1 MKYHTIIKLILGL
14 ASFLLVSTIH
24 AEDPSITLFSPLD
37 NTVTSKDQILIK
49 GNVVNTKTLTL
60 NNAPLSFNKKG
71 QFFTKKKLKNEN
83 KYNYFIL
90 SATSES
96 GEVTKVARK
105 VFFKTKETE
114 ENSDKKPFIT
124 LTSPQNNLITS
135 TPDIVF
141 SGKLS
146 GSTRLTI
153 NDVTVNVTSEG
164 FFNYP
169 YTLSKKNDYETFYI
183 ISNSLDKKHKTSLTR
198 NIFYRDNETEGL
210 SIMLTS
216 PKDNFIS
223 SESVITF
230 VGVLTGAKSFTIN
243 NIDVPFSESGKF
255 SFTTR
260 LTKANDYNLF
270 TLESTNKN
278 NKKIS
283 ITRNIFY
290 KTDDVVALSKEKT
303 TQNERYN
310 IPEIIIKSPQNNFVT
325 YKNLI
330 TVTGKTKH
338 AKELFINNRIVK
350 LDPTGGFS
358 EVFELETFGKY
369 IFNIYAIGDNGLNT
383 TSLLKLFR
391 INETKQEEIKN
402 TTKNMSKSLNK
413 KLQKKISLSLAGA
426 DLRDIITIL
435 AQKGDLNLVS
445 DKSLEGEIYISLQD
459 VKIVDALDFVLNSQG
474 MAYKIVDST
483 IMVGGKAALDQPSRL
498 ETKIIRLNNIESEVV
513 KPILNEYLVSGEVI
527 QTQESLII
535 LTADTKKM
543 EKLSKIISRLDSE
556 KIPQIILEAQI
567 LEITKSVLDNLGVV
581 WSDNYGVGIDLT
593 ESAGNFTYQ
602 SAISGLSAVINLL
615 ENDGNAKVLA
625 KPRIKAIHGQEA
637 TIFIGDR
644 IPYTE
649 LSISGGTI
657 AESIKYANAGINLSI
672 LPEINA
678 FTQEIKIKI
687 VPEVSYINGYRGKNN
702 DIPVLRTRR
711 VNTTVYVKNRNTVLI
726 GGLFNS
732 SDSDTR
738 SQFPLMSKLPFI
750 GSLFKSKKSQTDQT
764 ELVIAIT
771 PQIIDDTFEESIPI
785 PINSKKLI
793 N

>member
-1 MKYHTIIKLILGL
+1 MKYQTIIKLILGL
-14 ASFLLVSTIH
+14 TTFLLVTTIH
-24 AEDPSITLFSPLD
+24 AEAPSITLFSPLD

-60 NNAPLSFNKKG
+60 NNAPLSFNEKG
-71 QFFTKKKLKNEN
+71 QFFTKKKLKNAN

-90 SATSES
+90 TATSES

-105 VFFKTKETE
+105 VFFKTKETQ

-146 GSTRLTI
+146 GSTHLTI

-243 NIDVPFSESGKF
+243 NIEVPFSESGKF

-260 LTKANDYNLF
+260 LMKANDYNLF
-270 TLESTNKN
+270 TLE
-278 NKKIS
+278 
-283 ITRNIFY
+283 
-290 KTDDVVALSKEKT
+290 T
-303 TQNERYN
+303 TQNKRYD

-369 IFNIYAIGDNGLNT
+369 IFNIYAIGENGLNT

-391 INETKQEEIKN
+391 INETKQDEIKN
-402 TTKNMSKSLNK
+402 ITKNTSRDLNK
-413 KLQKKISLSLAGA
+413 KLQKTISLSLAGA

-602 SAISGLSAVINLL
+602 STISGLSAVINLL

-649 LSISGGTI
+649 LSISGGTV

-738 SQFPLMSKLPFI
+738 SQFPFMSKLPFI

-785 PINSKKLI
+785 PINSRKLI

>member
-1 MKYHTIIKLILGL
+1 
-14 ASFLLVSTIH
+14 
-24 AEDPSITLFSPLD
+24 
-37 NTVTSKDQILIK
+37 
-49 GNVVNTKTLTL
+49 
-60 NNAPLSFNKKG
+60 
-71 QFFTKKKLKNEN
+71 
-83 KYNYFIL
+83 
-90 SATSES
+90 
-96 GEVTKVARK
+96 
-105 VFFKTKETE
+105 
-114 ENSDKKPFIT
+114 
-124 LTSPQNNLITS
+124 
-135 TPDIVF
+135 
-141 SGKLS
+141 
-146 GSTRLTI
+146 
-153 NDVTVNVTSEG
+153 
-164 FFNYP
+164 
-169 YTLSKKNDYETFYI
+169 
-183 ISNSLDKKHKTSLTR
+183 
-198 NIFYRDNETEGL
+198 
-210 SIMLTS
+210 
-216 PKDNFIS
+216 
-223 SESVITF
+223 
-230 VGVLTGAKSFTIN
+230 
-243 NIDVPFSESGKF
+243 
-255 SFTTR
+255 
-260 LTKANDYNLF
+260 
-270 TLESTNKN
+270 
-278 NKKIS
+278 
-283 ITRNIFY
+283 
-290 KTDDVVALSKEKT
+290 
-303 TQNERYN
+303 
-310 IPEIIIKSPQNNFVT
+310 
-325 YKNLI
+325 
-330 TVTGKTKH
+330 
-338 AKELFINNRIVK
+338 
-350 LDPTGGFS
+350 
-358 EVFELETFGKY
+358 
-369 IFNIYAIGDNGLNT
+369 
-383 TSLLKLFR
+383 
-391 INETKQEEIKN
+391 
-402 TTKNMSKSLNK
+402 
-413 KLQKKISLSLAGA
+413 
-426 DLRDIITIL
+426 
-435 AQKGDLNLVS
+435 
-445 DKSLEGEIYISLQD
+445 
-459 VKIVDALDFVLNSQG
+459 

-602 SAISGLSAVINLL
+602 STISGLSAVINLL

-649 LSISGGTI
+649 LSISGGTV

-738 SQFPLMSKLPFI
+738 SQFPFMSKLPFI

-785 PINSKKLI
+785 PINSRKLI